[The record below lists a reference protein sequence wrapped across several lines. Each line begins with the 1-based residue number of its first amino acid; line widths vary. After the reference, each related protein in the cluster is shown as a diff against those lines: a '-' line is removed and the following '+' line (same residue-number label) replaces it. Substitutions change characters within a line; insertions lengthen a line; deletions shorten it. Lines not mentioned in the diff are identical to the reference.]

1 MPGRL
6 PSPRMADTI
15 VQSIYASELVIDESF
30 VDASGSATR
39 VDITAA
45 IDAGVAGLGATA
57 AGLAILTAAN
67 AAAQVTALGGTVTGA
82 AVFTAATA
90 AAAATAI
97 GATVAG
103 AAILTA
109 ATAGDQRAA
118 MGVPATTDVDL
129 KADTHPLPTARV
141 DLIVAAT
148 GTVVRM
154 IPLFA
159 GTLVTAGMV
168 LDGATTAVDACSVA
182 ITIDG
187 VPVVLAAPLSFAAA
201 SAAGTKVTATVSSGG
216 AFTAN
221 QTIEYTTTSA
231 NTAATFGT
239 VSLGAT
245 RA

>member
-15 VQSIYASELVIDESF
+15 VQSIYASELVIGDSF
-30 VDASGSATR
+30 VDSSGSATR

-67 AAAQVTALGGTVTGA
+67 VAAQRT
-82 AVFTAATA
+82 
-90 AAAATAI
+90 
-97 GATVAG
+97 
-103 AAILTA
+103 
-109 ATAGDQRAA
+109 A
-118 MGVPATTDVDL
+118 MGVPATTAVDL

-141 DLIVAAT
+141 DLIDTAT
-148 GTVVRM
+148 GSVVRM
-154 IPLFA
+154 IPMFA
-159 GTLVTAGMV
+159 GTLVTAGLV
-168 LDGATTAVDACSVA
+168 LDGATTAVGACSVA

-201 SAAGTKVTATVSSGG
+201 SAAGTKVTTTVSSGG

-245 RA
+245 RT

>member
-15 VQSIYASELVIDESF
+15 VQSIYASELVIGDSF
-30 VDASGSATR
+30 VDSSGSATR

-67 AAAQVTALGGTVTGA
+67 VAAQRT
-82 AVFTAATA
+82 
-90 AAAATAI
+90 
-97 GATVAG
+97 
-103 AAILTA
+103 
-109 ATAGDQRAA
+109 A
-118 MGVPATTDVDL
+118 MGVPATTAVDL

-141 DLIVAAT
+141 DLIDTAT
-148 GTVVRM
+148 GSVVRM
-154 IPLFA
+154 IPMFA
-159 GTLVTAGMV
+159 GTLVTAGLV
-168 LDGATTAVDACSVA
+168 LDGATTAVGACSVA

-201 SAAGTKVTATVSSGG
+201 SAAGTKVTTTVSSGG

>member
-1 MPGRL
+1 
-6 PSPRMADTI
+6 MADTTLSYVNAPNI
-15 VQSIYASELVIDESF
+15 VIDEAYVSR
-30 VDASGSATR
+30 SGSAPS

-45 IDAGVAGLGATA
+45 IDGAIAGQGATA

-67 AAAQVTALGGTVTGA
+67 AAAQRT
-82 AVFTAATA
+82 
-90 AAAATAI
+90 
-97 GATVAG
+97 
-103 AAILTA
+103 
-109 ATAGDQRAA
+109 A
-118 MGVPATTDVDL
+118 MGVPATTAVDL

-148 GTVVRM
+148 GSVVRM

-168 LDGATTAVDACSVA
+168 LDEATTAVGACSVA

-201 SAAGTKVTATVSSGG
+201 SAAGTKVTTTVSSGG